1 MGIGTSRTIVC
12 LIQLIL
18 NKSKCVA
25 CKGRI
30 ILFANTDYMK
40 NIRKLLPAFIVG
52 SVLIVSCGGGAETG
66 GGGLMPTEGQITKAK
81 GSSNAI
87 SQSMPSIM
95 VLPSDGLLQ
104 RLGYL
109 EQRDSDGV
117 TQYVRDYQGAFI
129 NDAELKFAVAAI
141 QEDFANIG
149 FPLEDLEQQLK
160 NLQNANAM
168 DEATGVWRDARAEL
182 LNTARP
188 DYIMELDYQMVRD
201 DKARTISEKLN
212 YVVKCIDA
220 YTVKSIASVSRDG
233 LGDGSGSLASLLKAD
248 FAASLP
254 QVQSQITNHYADL
267 LANGVEITFRIAID
281 QGSAL
286 TMEDE
291 CGGDELGA
299 NINAWMKENT
309 VNQSFKMQKNTGS
322 EMAFTSVRIF
332 SHDENGGKITAYDF
346 ADDLRKLLKRSCG
359 MSVSNRT
366 QSIGDA
372 LIVIK

>member
-1 MGIGTSRTIVC
+1 MQGAHY
-12 LIQLIL
+12 L
-18 NKSKCVA
+18 
-25 CKGRI
+25 GRKFR
-30 ILFANTDYMK
+30 LYEKHQKT
-40 NIRKLLPAFIVG
+40 PASIHCRISHYSFMRR
-52 SVLIVSCGGGAETG
+52 GAETG

-109 EQRDSDGV
+109 EQRESDGV
-117 TQYVRDYQGAFI
+117 TLYVRDYQGAFI
-129 NDAELKFAVAAI
+129 NDAELKFAIAAI

-160 NLQNANAM
+160 NLQNANAV
-168 DEATGVWRDARAEL
+168 DEATGIWRDARAEL

-201 DKARTISEKLN
+201 EKARTISEKLN

-233 LGDGSGSLASLLKAD
+233 LGDGGGSLASLLKAD

-254 QVQSQITNHYADL
+254 QVQNQITNHYADL
-267 LANGVEITFRIAID
+267 LANGVEITFRVAID
-281 QGSAL
+281 QGSVL
-286 TMEDE
+286 TMEAE

-309 VNQSFKMQKNTGS
+309 VNQSFKMQRNTGS